1 MMIETIVLVGEDPTS
16 GFAPSRERS
25 ERLTASHRSA
35 ENGRWNRKRPFTAP
49 GNPFFK
55 RNLALSCFNKMNQL
69 FDIIKIIIITNN
81 TFTMIY
87 NPVLFISF
95 QTL

>member
-1 MMIETIVLVGEDPTS
+1 MMIETIVLVEDPTY
-16 GFAPSRERS
+16 GFAPSQERS
-25 ERLTASHRSA
+25 ERVTASHRSA

-49 GNPFFK
+49 GNHFFK
-55 RNLALSCFNKMNQL
+55 LNLALSYFNKMNQL

-87 NPVLFISF
+87 DPVLFISF